1 MWENRITTKYMTI
14 HNPYMYI
21 QYITPVYGR
30 YMLING
36 DHLQARYIPLYTPL
50 ITINPPYIHYIY
62 TGWCFFATPLK
73 NMTSS
78 VGMIFPNMEK

>member
-1 MWENRITTKYMTI
+1 
-14 HNPYMYI
+14 MYI

-62 TGWCFFATPLK
+62 WLVVFRHPSEKYDFVSWDDISQYGK
-73 NMTSS
+73 IN
-78 VGMIFPNMEK
+78 VPNHQPDN